1 MFFSTDYNWASIS
14 RKNICTTLED
24 EWKVAFTLYQK
35 NCNIFHIITRIWIWE
50 SLLLL
55 LNLGMKCIWA
65 ACWVTIQHIRRWN
78 IRGFC
83 GSSTIQHHHV
93 LLFSMNLIYKKDV
106 LRTYGVVIVLFP
118 SCNVSCLTLRPHHL
132 SAQLDIEMDFYTFF
146 SLYDLIVTWVICFAI
161 DLVCLVYWL
170 STYIIWPAIPC
181 TIVDL
186 TSMNYMFC
194 HPVQRWS

>member
-1 MFFSTDYNWASIS
+1 
-14 RKNICTTLED
+14 
-24 EWKVAFTLYQK
+24 
-35 NCNIFHIITRIWIWE
+35 
-50 SLLLL
+50 
-55 LNLGMKCIWA
+55 
-65 ACWVTIQHIRRWN
+65 
-78 IRGFC
+78 
-83 GSSTIQHHHV
+83 
-93 LLFSMNLIYKKDV
+93 MNLIYKKDV
-106 LRTYGVVIVLFP
+106 LRTYGVLIVLFP
-118 SCNVSCLTLRPHHL
+118 SCNVSCLTLRPQHL